1 MIKDFN
7 QTKSVYNSCFRNS
20 SAIDPSNQSLFR
32 DPVVTSEDG
41 DLVLVVPKTPTPNT
55 RQIMIGISVSAAC
68 NVVLR
73 KYFSA
78 AADYVEEIFPILLP
92 GTYALE
98 SVDALDSCEVWAGDN
113 PDTLSVD
120 CFATVIARP

>member
-7 QTKSVYNSCFRNS
+7 QTESVYNSCFRNS

-32 DPVVTSEDG
+32 DPVVISEDG
-41 DLVLVVPKTPTPNT
+41 DLVLVVPKTPIPNT

-68 NVVLR
+68 DVVLR

-78 AADYVEEIFPILLP
+78 AADHVDETFVIGAA
-92 GTYALE
+92 GTYAFE
-98 SVDALDSCEVWAGDN
+98 SVDALDSCEVYAGN
-113 PDTLSVD
+113 NRLALSVN